1 MADTKISALTAAT
14 TPLAGTEVLPI
25 VQSGST
31 KQVSVANLT
40 DGRAVS
46 MASGTVTGDL
56 VVDTSTLK
64 VDSTNNRVGIGTATP
79 NRLLELYTAG
89 SPVLRWNH
97 SSGTWDIRTNGSVG
111 NAMQFDYNG
120 TRYFTLTSSADF
132 QINTG
137 NLVLGTAGKGIDF
150 SANTP
155 AAGMTSQ
162 LLDDY
167 EEGTWTPTYTGSTT
181 NPTVTYELQT
191 GRYTK
196 VGRMVT
202 CTCRLST
209 SGITGA
215 GSGNLSISGLPF
227 TPASGMTYSG
237 SIANCIWWTNYPI
250 NCLTDSNAK
259 ILLYK
264 RSAINGTDSNMVTGD
279 MANGNGYNY
288 AFVTITYFV

>member
-1 MADTKISALTAAT
+1 MRMNI
-14 TPLAGTEVLPI
+14 
-25 VQSGST
+25 Q
-31 KQVSVANLT
+31 AN
-40 DGRAVS
+40 
-46 MASGTVTGDL
+46 GD
-56 VVDTSTLK
+56 VNVK
-64 VDSTNNRVGIGTATP
+64 
-79 NRLLELYTAG
+79 
-89 SPVLRWNH
+89 
-97 SSGTWDIRTNGSVG
+97 
-111 NAMQFDYNG
+111 
-120 TRYFTLTSSADF
+120 
-132 QINTG
+132 TG
-137 NLVLGTAGKGIDF
+137 NLVIGTSGKGIDF
-150 SANTP
+150 SADGQ
-155 AAGMTSQ
+155 AAGMTSE

-191 GRYTK
+191 GLYTK

-227 TPASGMTYSG
+227 TPASGVNYSG
-237 SIANCIWWTNYPI
+237 SIANCTWWTNYPI
-250 NCLTDSNAK
+250 NCLTNSGAK

-264 RSAINGTDSNMVTGD
+264 RSAINGTDSSMVTGD